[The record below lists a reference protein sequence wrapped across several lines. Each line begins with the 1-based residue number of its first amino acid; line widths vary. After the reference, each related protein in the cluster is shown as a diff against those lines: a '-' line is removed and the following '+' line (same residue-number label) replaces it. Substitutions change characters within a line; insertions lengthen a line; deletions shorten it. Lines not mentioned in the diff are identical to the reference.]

1 MEIVTCKQ
9 TVTGVLH
16 IALNDITKRNALGI
30 EMFDAIDD
38 ALSLVDTQTRCV
50 LLRGEGPVFCA
61 GFDMK
66 VCVDDISI
74 LETYILRLST
84 LLRLLRRISA
94 PVVVAAHGA
103 AIAGGCAL
111 VTGCDFVVGAKESK
125 YGYPV
130 HRIGISPAVTIPT
143 LFQKLGNGQAR
154 SLALSGEIIDGNEA
168 LSMGLLTHLKET
180 NEQVSPA
187 AISLAESLATK
198 PPFALQATKR
208 WLNELDGSLND
219 ELFDAPANHSAT
231 ALGEETKT
239 LLNQV
244 WKHNH

>member
-1 MEIVTCKQ
+1 MPIVALHKTE
-9 TVTGVLH
+9 TGVLH
-16 IALNDITKRNALGI
+16 VTLHDPSKRNALGL

-38 ALSLVDTQTRCV
+38 ALSHINTQTRCV
-50 LLRGEGPVFCA
+50 LLQGEGPVFCA

-66 VCVDDISI
+66 ACVDDIAI
-74 LETYILRLST
+74 LKIYILRLST
-84 LLRLLRRISA
+84 LIRSLRRLPV
-94 PVVVAAHGA
+94 PVVAAAHGA

-111 VTGCDFVVGAKESK
+111 LTGCDFIVGSKESK

-154 SLALSGEIIDGNEA
+154 TLALSGRIIGGNEA
-168 LSMGLLTHLKET
+168 LAIGLLTHLEET
-180 NEQVSPA
+180 NERATETSLRLA
-187 AISLAESLATK
+187 DSLANK
-198 PPFALQATKR
+198 PPLALQTTKR

-231 ALGEETKT
+231 VLGEETKT

-244 WKHNH
+244 WNEQ

>member
-1 MEIVTCKQ
+1 MEFVTCKQ
-9 TVTGVLH
+9 TETGVLH
-16 IALNDITKRNALGI
+16 ITLNDITKRNALGI

-66 VCVDDISI
+66 ACVDDISI

-84 LLRLLRRISA
+84 LLRVLRRISA

-168 LSMGLLTHLKET
+168 LSIGLLTHLEET

-187 AISLAESLATK
+187 ANSLAESLATK
-198 PPFALQATKR
+198 PPIALQATKR

-219 ELFDAPANHSAT
+219 ELFDAPATHSASSLT
-231 ALGEETKT
+231 EESKV
-239 LLNQV
+239 LMSQV
-244 WKHNH
+244 WKKQ